1 MKQIP
6 HTIICENCNF
16 AMVIND
22 FFPMMWPENDT
33 SYAHIHN
40 KKDITRKEYSY
51 MCHQCGHYNMNA
63 HAKNNQD

>member
-1 MKQIP
+1 
-6 HTIICENCNF
+6 
-16 AMVIND
+16 MVIND